1 MLVAGLAAGSMALG
15 HAAVASGAGNATV
28 SYSAITRT
36 ITVTA
41 SAAADG
47 FQLSRSGTVFT
58 ADSTPS
64 SSATD
69 FTDGAGCVEAADAK
83 DVTCNVSPVVRVT
96 VVAGPGNDR
105 VAVSGT
111 LGVPLSVE
119 GGPGDDTVDA
129 EDMASAVTA
138 SGDDGDDVFI
148 TGPAGDHLEG
158 GAGDDV
164 FFGGLGADD
173 FAGGPGADDF
183 VSYADSVH
191 TMDVF
196 IDLDGQRDDGAAGE
210 NDLIT
215 GVEGLRGGSGDDVIV
230 GDDAPNTLAGSGGAD
245 RIDGRG
251 GFDRIQGDDGNDT
264 LLARDGLA
272 ERADCAEGVD
282 VAVTDAIDGPS
293 ECETVEAIPDLQP
306 DRDGDGVDRPLDC
319 DDLDATT
326 RPGAFDR
333 PGDGVD
339 QDCDGADDVDLDR
352 DRDGFL
358 AGFDCDDGNAAI
370 HPGAREKLGN
380 KVDEDCDELAD
391 PYAAFP
397 TTVLLSARITGVT
410 ELVGLVLVD
419 LDGRER
425 VRITCKGK
433 GCERKTRRARAGK
446 RAESLIL
453 DRLVRGQRLRPGAKL
468 AVRITRRD
476 GVRKTVSFTA
486 RSGRSPKQRTRCAA
500 PAGGRVARC

>member
-1 MLVAGLAAGSMALG
+1 M
-15 HAAVASGAGNATV
+15 
-28 SYSAITRT
+28 
-36 ITVTA
+36 
-41 SAAADG
+41 
-47 FQLSRSGTVFT
+47 
-58 ADSTPS
+58 
-64 SSATD
+64 
-69 FTDGAGCVEAADAK
+69 
-83 DVTCNVSPVVRVT
+83 
-96 VVAGPGNDR
+96 
-105 VAVSGT
+105 
-111 LGVPLSVE
+111 
-119 GGPGDDTVDA
+119 
-129 EDMASAVTA
+129 
-138 SGDDGDDVFI
+138 
-148 TGPAGDHLEG
+148 
-158 GAGDDV
+158 
-164 FFGGLGADD
+164 
-173 FAGGPGADDF
+173 
-183 VSYADSVH
+183 
-191 TMDVF
+191 
-196 IDLDGQRDDGAAGE
+196 
-210 NDLIT
+210 
-215 GVEGLRGGSGDDVIV
+215 IV
-230 GDDAPNTLAGSGGAD
+230 GDDAPNTLAGTGGAD

-251 GFDRIQGDDGNDT
+251 GFDRLQGDEGNDT

-282 VAVTDAIDGPS
+282 VAITDTIDGPS

-319 DDLDATT
+319 NDLDATT
-326 RPGAFDR
+326 KPGAFDR

-380 KVDEDCDELAD
+380 KVDEDCDKLAD
-391 PYAAFP
+391 PFAAFP
-397 TTVLLSARITGVT
+397 TTVLLSTRLTSLT
-410 ELVGLVLVD
+410 EIVGLVLVD

-433 GCERKTRRARAGK
+433 GCTRKTRRARAGK

-476 GVRKTVSFTA
+476 GVRKTVTFTA
-486 RSGRSPKQRTRCAA
+486 RSGRSPKQRTRCVA